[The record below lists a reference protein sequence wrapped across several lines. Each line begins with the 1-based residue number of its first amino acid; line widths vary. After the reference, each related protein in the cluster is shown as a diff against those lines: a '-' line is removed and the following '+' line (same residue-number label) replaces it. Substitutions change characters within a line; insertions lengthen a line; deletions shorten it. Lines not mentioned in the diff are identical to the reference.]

1 MAKYPFKVTSDL
13 KVLGENGAG
22 PTPLMPCPAHY
33 IATPSA
39 INSTAI
45 LAATNLGTAAAT
57 ATAGIASPDVP
68 RNLSIKGNAAGI
80 VGTATVN
87 GKRGT
92 AVISEAFVANGTAIV
107 SGSKAFDAITN
118 VVLPAYNNGTADSI
132 SVGVGNKLGL
142 AHKLT
147 LNTVLFAFLNNTKEG
162 TAPTMASNATAI
174 EIEHR
179 HAEILLCHGQRGG
192 YLLRGELDECHC

>member
-22 PTPLMPCPAHY
+22 PDPSHALPGSLYRHAQRDQLYRDPGRDKFGHGSCHRDGWYCQSRCTPQSVSR
-33 IATPSA
+33 ATRRASWVRPR
-39 INSTAI
+39 STAS
-45 LAATNLGTAAAT
+45 
-57 ATAGIASPDVP
+57 AGQS
-68 RNLSIKGNAAGI
+68 
-80 VGTATVN
+80 
-87 GKRGT
+87 
-92 AVISEAFVANGTAIV
+92 VISEAFVANGTAIV

-147 LNTVLFAFLNNTKEG
+147 LNTVLFAFLNGTKEG

-174 EIEHR
+174 ESNTATLNSTLTGSAVDIY
-179 HAEILLCHGQRGG
+179 
-192 YLLRGELDECHC
+192 YLVN